1 MDKTPMLRIQNLNKI
16 HRRGWPLRKPAFSL
30 HADFQIDTPSVISII
45 GLNGSGKS
53 SLFDLIAGHDTPTTG
68 RIFCN
73 GQDIHQV
80 KRGERARMVR
90 YHRQSQFNRHRPRPF
105 PPDFLL
111 QPAIREIPAVHL
123 FDEPNGDDWITRL
136 FFYTATE
143 LRAKGNVV
151 LFAMHPGKLKDLAML
166 RGVCDRFIFAEHGRY
181 THFTG
186 FDELAVHPAAS
197 QYLAPL
203 RNLG

>member
-1 MDKTPMLRIQNLNKI
+1 MLRIQNLQKV
-16 HRRGWPLRKPAFSL
+16 HRRGWLNRKPVFSL
-30 HADFQIDTPSVISII
+30 RADFQVDTPSIIGII

-53 SLFDLIAGHDTPTTG
+53 SLFDLIAGHDTPTAG

-80 KRGERARMVR
+80 KHGERARMVR
-90 YHRQSQFNRHRPRPF
+90 YHRQSQFNKYRPSLL

-111 QPAIREIPAVHL
+111 EPASRAAPAIHL
-123 FDEPNGDDWITRL
+123 FDEPNGADWITRL

-151 LFAMHPGKLKDLAML
+151 LFAMHPGKLVDIAML
-166 RGVCDRFIFAEHGRY
+166 RGVCDRFIFVENGCYTQFTDFAELIAY
-181 THFTG
+181 P
-186 FDELAVHPAAS
+186 PA
-197 QYLAPL
+197 QHYMQPFQD
-203 RNLG
+203 